1 MHLLLL
7 ALLKQP
13 PDQVLLEF
21 MRVDEM
27 LIDIGDDL
35 TDYEDDV
42 VANSFNIFRGGS
54 LFCVACHGAGYV
66 QLGLTAGMNPA
77 AVVLLTGA
85 PIAPFRSSSIGCVE
99 STAYLQCVYAVTR
112 KCGLLAQRTSIM
124 LMYSC

>member
-1 MHLLLL
+1 MLLL

-66 QLGLTAGMNPA
+66 QLGLTAGMNAA

-85 PIAPFRSSSIGCVE
+85 PIGPFRSSSVECME